1 MKRFN
6 TQRLH
11 PEYFDQTGHVIQKKQ
26 VIYGNEL
33 GGKGTFFEA
42 CLLSSH
48 KNGKLVIENNQFI
61 AQDCSEVT
69 LVLYAATSYNG
80 LHKSPSKEGK
90 NPHQEINNYRKIS
103 EKHSYKK
110 LKEEHITDYQSLFK
124 RVSFNLHTNKQLK
137 NTPTDQRLKLFKKK
151 EDQTLITQLFQF
163 GTIFDDSRFTW

>member
-1 MKRFN
+1 M
-6 TQRLH
+6 
-11 PEYFDQTGHVIQKKQ
+11 
-26 VIYGNEL
+26 
-33 GGKGTFFEA
+33 
-42 CLLSSH
+42 
-48 KNGKLVIENNQFI
+48 IENNQFI

-151 EDQTLITQLFQF
+151 KRIKHLSHNYFSS
-163 GTIFDDSRFTW
+163 DDI

>member
-1 MKRFN
+1 M
-6 TQRLH
+6 
-11 PEYFDQTGHVIQKKQ
+11 
-26 VIYGNEL
+26 
-33 GGKGTFFEA
+33 
-42 CLLSSH
+42 
-48 KNGKLVIENNQFI
+48 IENNQFI

-137 NTPTDQRLKLFKKK
+137 YTYRPTTKTLQEKRGSNTYHTTISVR
-151 EDQTLITQLFQF
+151 
-163 GTIFDDSRFTW
+163 TIFDDSRFTW